1 MVAEVFFYSFFPHGL
16 KKKVILEFFWLLHSV
31 TATEQSELSI
41 SECHVIT
48 LINDLLGHS
57 KSVFKGL

>member
-1 MVAEVFFYSFFPHGL
+1 MDL
-16 KKKVILEFFWLLHSV
+16 KKGYSWVFQDIALCNWPQNA
-31 TATEQSELSI
+31 ATEQSELSI

-57 KSVFKGL
+57 KSVFKGF